1 MYKEYKL
8 NFDEADVGNK
18 GYLTVYEF
26 DLYIRI
32 DDSLG
37 DKEKKEIIKVADVN
51 NDGEITFDEFAKFLD
66 HDGS

>member
-26 DLYIRI
+26 DLYISI

>member
-18 GYLTVYEF
+18 GYLTINEF
-26 DLYIRI
+26 DQYISI

-37 DKEKKEIIKVADVN
+37 DKEKQEIIKVADVN
-51 NDGEITFDEFAKFLD
+51 NDGEISFNEFAKFLD
-66 HDGS
+66 HDGN